1 MSILSPFVIFHGGL
15 ELLYRCSFPL
25 KTVPG
30 CSQSHCWLLA
40 LFVDF
45 VLPFPPNK
53 QSSQMRACQV
63 LCETI
68 RTRALVKHARPI
80 RRRGKMNR
88 AVQLSREQN
97 EALPGP
103 VRRTRVHPKS
113 AIVLCKKN
121 LKGHRAPSCGL
132 SIPTN
137 HTRIPSPSLC
147 RSVRPGWGGKKRIS
161 LGIPTHLFSSQ
172 QQTLSKAR
180 QTACLAAKALNMPQ
194 QSDWVL
200 KAGLRFNI
208 QCANSLTFYLSL
220 Q

>member
-30 CSQSHCWLLA
+30 CFRATVGSWLSL
-40 LFVDF
+40 LI
-45 VLPFPPNK
+45 LCRLSPPPNK
-53 QSSQMRACQV
+53 QSSQLRACQV

-68 RTRALVKHARPI
+68 STRALVEHARPI

-103 VRRTRVHPKS
+103 ARRTRVHPKS

-121 LKGHRAPSCGL
+121 LKGHGAPSCGL
-132 SIPTN
+132 STPTN
-137 HTRIPSPSLC
+137 RTRMPIGETGL
-147 RSVRPGWGGKKRIS
+147 GGKEKES
-161 LGIPTHLFSSQ
+161 ASVFPPTFSPVSSR
-172 QQTLSKAR
+172 L
-180 QTACLAAKALNMPQ
+180 
-194 QSDWVL
+194 
-200 KAGLRFNI
+200 
-208 QCANSLTFYLSL
+208 
-220 Q
+220 

>member
-15 ELLYRCSFPL
+15 ELLYRCLFPL

-53 QSSQMRACQV
+53 QSSQLRACQV

-68 RTRALVKHARPI
+68 STRALVEHARPI

-103 VRRTRVHPKS
+103 VRTRVHPKS

-132 SIPTN
+132 SIPTRMY
-137 HTRIPSPSLC
+137 TFSL
-147 RSVRPGWGGKKRIS
+147 PLLIGETGLGGKEKNQPRYS
-161 LGIPTHLFSSQ
+161 HPPFLQSAADSEQGKADCMSS
-172 QQTLSKAR
+172 R
-180 QTACLAAKALNMPQ
+180 QSTQHAAA
-194 QSDWVL
+194 V
-200 KAGLRFNI
+200 
-208 QCANSLTFYLSL
+208 
-220 Q
+220 

>member
-15 ELLYRCSFPL
+15 ELLYRCLFPL

-53 QSSQMRACQV
+53 QSSQLRACQV

-68 RTRALVKHARPI
+68 RTRALVEHARPI

-88 AVQLSREQN
+88 AVQLSRAQN

-147 RSVRPGWGGKKRIS
+147 RSVRPSWGGKKKNQPWYS
-161 LGIPTHLFSSQ
+161 HPPFLQSAADSEQ
-172 QQTLSKAR
+172 SKADCMSSR
-180 QTACLAAKALNMPQ
+180 QSTQHAAAVWLGAE
-194 QSDWVL
+194 SGS
-200 KAGLRFNI
+200 AF
-208 QCANSLTFYLSL
+208 
-220 Q
+220 

>member
-15 ELLYRCSFPL
+15 ELLYRCLFPL

-53 QSSQMRACQV
+53 QSSQLRACQV

-68 RTRALVKHARPI
+68 RTRALVEHARPI

-88 AVQLSREQN
+88 LCSCPVHKMKHFRGRWEGPGCTLNQPLSSARKILRATEHPVVGYPYQQITHVYL
-97 EALPGP
+97 LPP
-103 VRRTRVHPKS
+103 S
-113 AIVLCKKN
+113 ADRWD
-121 LKGHRAPSCGL
+121 RA
-132 SIPTN
+132 
-137 HTRIPSPSLC
+137 
-147 RSVRPGWGGKKRIS
+147 GGERKRIS

-208 QCANSLTFYLSL
+208 QCANSLTFYLSP